1 MVKIFK
7 EYHPWKEYGLLS
19 YHLYGSSIGYQ
30 LVSIHIGLSEMLGK
44 PQNHIW
50 QWFLFLNVGVK
61 SSMRQPQLSE
71 PSNGDESKCWEPG
84 WQMSEWQPG
93 CRKLAEKT
101 GYFDAPT
108 NKTWPVHST
117 IADYRWQHTTE
128 GRALTFTIFLLTT
141 EVLPI
146 PGENPRF
153 RFRSWPSPLG
163 GSLGISVGMME
174 MPKKLL
180 TKAWKSRKLSAEFH
194 RGSR

>member
-1 MVKIFK
+1 
-7 EYHPWKEYGLLS
+7 
-19 YHLYGSSIGYQ
+19 
-30 LVSIHIGLSEMLGK
+30 MLGK
-44 PQNHIW
+44 PPKSYLTMI
-50 QWFLFLNVGVK
+50 LPIEIGPNVGVK
-61 SSMRQPQLSE
+61 SSIWDNPNWANHQRRRIKMLGTLGRCPNDL
-71 PSNGDESKCWEPG
+71 
-84 WQMSEWQPG
+84 G

-108 NKTWPVHST
+108 NTTWPVHST

-128 GRALTFTIFLLTT
+128 GRALTFTILLLTT